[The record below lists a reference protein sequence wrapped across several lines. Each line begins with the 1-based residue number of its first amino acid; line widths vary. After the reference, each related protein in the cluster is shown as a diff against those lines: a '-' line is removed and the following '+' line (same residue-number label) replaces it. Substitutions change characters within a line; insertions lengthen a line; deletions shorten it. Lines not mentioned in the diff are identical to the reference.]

1 MSVFWIIGSLI
12 FYVRRER
19 GPVTYTKVTS
29 PAPFV
34 SILIPCYEED
44 EQIEETLQ
52 ELMVLNYPNYEVIAI
67 NDGSSDL
74 TEALLLFFHRKYEKL
89 RVVNIKQN
97 QGKANALYYG
107 VLASRGEIIVTLD
120 ADALLDRDALQ
131 HIVPHFTTPNYGERV
146 GAVTGNPRIRNRSSL
161 LAKIQFIEYSS
172 IIGLIKRSQRIVG
185 KVMTVSGVVAAFR
198 KKALLDVGFWDK
210 DLITDDIGVT
220 WKLQRR
226 FWDVRYEPKALCWML
241 VPETLKGLWRQRLRW
256 AQGGVEVLLRHFN
269 IFKDYRQRRLYPVY
283 IEQVISV
290 IWSIVWLLYMCFIFI
305 HDFDIALLLY
315 GTYLALIALIQLTIS
330 LIIDRKYEKLCFKYI
345 IWASWYPL
353 FYWFINVLVLLPA
366 IPKAFKILSKQKKQY
381 ATWQSPDR
389 GLPK

>member
-19 GPVTYTKVTS
+19 CPVTETKVTD

-34 SILIPCYEED
+34 SILIPCYEEE

-52 ELMVLNYPNYEVIAI
+52 ELMILNYPNYEVIAI
-67 NDGSSDL
+67 NDGSNDS

-131 HIVPHFTTPNYGERV
+131 HIVPHFITPNYGERV

-256 AQGGVEVLLRHFN
+256 AQGGIEVLIRHYD
-269 IFKDYRQRRLYPVY
+269 IFKDFRQRRLHPVY

-305 HDFDIALLLY
+305 YDFDLTLLLY

-330 LIIDRKYEKLCFKYI
+330 LIIDRKYEKLSLKYI

-353 FYWFINVLVLLPA
+353 FYWFINVFALLPA
-366 IPKAFKILSKQKKQY
+366 IPKAFKILSKNKKQF